1 MEPYF
6 TCSVAASR
14 GLMVGLFVLILQI
27 KAKLKVAFKNDVMSY
42 NSSDSS
48 SSVVDTIQQS
58 VSGRFA
64 ASLMVLLLSVSP
76 WATNPCSACL
86 QKDSLKG

>member
-1 MEPYF
+1 MMLMKPFLEAHI

-14 GLMVGLFVLILQI
+14 GLIVGSFVLILQI
-27 KAKLKVAFKNDVMSY
+27 KAKLKVAFKKDVMSY

-58 VSGRFA
+58 VSGRFS

-76 WATNPCSACL
+76 
-86 QKDSLKG
+86 